1 MHGAQHRGAEDEE
14 LDVLVRRLARAEQVG
29 AGVVAHAPV
38 QVLARTVDARERL
51 LVQQARQS
59 ELRRDPLHH
68 LHRDHLM
75 VGGEVRVLEDRRD
88 FILARRHFV
97 VARLDRHAHLVQL
110 VLDFHHVLEHALGD
124 GAEILIFQF
133 LALRRLGAEQR
144 AAGVDQ
150 IRAREIEVAIDQEVF
165 LLGAAGRDDV
175 RRLRAE
181 QLQDAQGLRRQRFH
195 RTEQRRLLVER
206 FTGPA
211 DERGRNDQR
220 RAGVIHQ
227 QPRRAGRVPCGV
239 AARFE
244 RAAHAA
250 GREGRRVGL
259 ALNQFLA
266 GELGDRA
273 AFGRGREK
281 RVVLLGGDAGQRLE
295 PVRVVRGAMFD
306 RPVLDGRGDG
316 VRDRGIELVTVR
328 DGATQGLISGLRK
341 TGPLHLVVEH
351 EAPENLCGPG
361 GRDLRGALFGDG
373 PIPDRFNCFT

>member
-1 MHGAQHRGAEDEE
+1 
-14 LDVLVRRLARAEQVG
+14 
-29 AGVVAHAPV
+29 
-38 QVLARTVDARERL
+38 
-51 LVQQARQS
+51 
-59 ELRRDPLHH
+59 
-68 LHRDHLM
+68 M
-75 VGGEVRVLEDRRD
+75 VGGEVGVLEDRRH
-88 FILARRHFV
+88 FVLARRDFV

-110 VLDFHHVLEHALGD
+110 VLDFHHELEHALGD
-124 GAEILIFQF
+124 GAEILIFEF

-150 IRAREIEVAIDQEVF
+150 VGAREIEIAIDQEVF
-165 LLGAAGRDDV
+165 LLGTAGRDDV

-181 QLQDAQGLRRQRFH
+181 QLQDAYCLRRQRFH
-195 RTEQRRLLVER
+195 RAEQRRLLVER

-211 DERGRNDQR
+211 DERGRDDQR

-227 QPRRAGRVPCGV
+227 QPGRAGRVPRRV

-250 GREGRRVGL
+250 GREARRVGL

-266 GELGDRA
+266 AELRDRA
-273 AFGRGREK
+273 ALGRRREEG
-281 RVVLLGGDAGQRLE
+281 VVLLGGDAGQRLE

-306 RPVLDGRGDG
+306 RPVLDSRGDG
-316 VRDRGIELVTVR
+316 VGNRGIEQFTVR
-328 DGATQGLISGLRK
+328 DGAAQGFVCGLRK
-341 TGPLHLVVEH
+341 TGPLHLVVED

-361 GRDLRGALFGDG
+361 GPDPGGPVRRDG